1 MGIGLNSGGG
11 PSRGYT
17 GGLSPQGP
25 LMSQMNT
32 GVSGGSVSSYSV
44 QTTGA
49 SSFTDMNAAA
59 AETSGCS
66 LNGRGVEELLRDG
79 GILLRVLAHR

>member
-1 MGIGLNSGGG
+1 MGLGLNSGGG
-11 PSRGYT
+11 PSRGYM
-17 GGLSPQGP
+17 GGVSPQGP

-59 AETSGCS
+59 AETSLLLAAAHGC
-66 LNGRGVEELLRDG
+66 LAVFLRC
-79 GILLRVLAHR
+79 VCC